1 MAANEY
7 IRRRVEKER
16 RRKEWI
22 GQWDTPPGV
31 SHLAGKLPRCSTK
44 SRGNLGDYAAHR
56 SFCVRSSWISC
67 LGAFQPSDGSF
78 RNYRD
83 FRTLPKIVAVVH
95 GFVQFTSRQFYHRSL
110 GCSSNLIVASEPSV
124 LPIDL
129 SYEKYLNRVFN
140 FILIFLKTVW
150 KLCFTQFTIILFLHF
165 TIILF
170 LLY

>member
-56 SFCVRSSWISC
+56 SSCVRSSWISC

-110 GCSSNLIVASEPSV
+110 GCSSNLIVASEPFV

-129 SYEKYLNRVFN
+129 SYE
-140 FILIFLKTVW
+140 I
-150 KLCFTQFTIILFLHF
+150 
-165 TIILF
+165 
-170 LLY
+170 